1 MPKTAALVAPSFD
14 RPPLD
19 DLDPGA
25 PAQLA
30 PRVAL
35 EGLWFRDVR
44 VDALDLESAE
54 LTLCRLDGIRAPE
67 ASLRYAH
74 VSESAWSGWDVPIV
88 RAARASWRDLTIDG
102 TRSGS
107 VEAYESTWNGVHF
120 VNCRLGFVN
129 LRGSR
134 LQDVAFTD
142 CTIDELDLGQ
152 SRITRFAAS
161 GTRISHLVVEQATLQ
176 HVDLRG
182 AELEGL
188 AGLSALRGATIS
200 SLQLQQLAP
209 LLAADRGISVRD

>member
-1 MPKTAALVAPSFD
+1 M
-14 RPPLD
+14 
-19 DLDPGA
+19 
-25 PAQLA
+25 
-30 PRVAL
+30 
-35 EGLWFRDVR
+35 
-44 VDALDLESAE
+44 
-54 LTLCRLDGIRAPE
+54 
-67 ASLRYAH
+67 
-74 VSESAWSGWDVPIV
+74 
-88 RAARASWRDLTIDG
+88 
-102 TRSGS
+102 
-107 VEAYESTWNGVHF
+107 
-120 VNCRLGFVN
+120 N

-152 SRITRFAAS
+152 SRITRFAAT